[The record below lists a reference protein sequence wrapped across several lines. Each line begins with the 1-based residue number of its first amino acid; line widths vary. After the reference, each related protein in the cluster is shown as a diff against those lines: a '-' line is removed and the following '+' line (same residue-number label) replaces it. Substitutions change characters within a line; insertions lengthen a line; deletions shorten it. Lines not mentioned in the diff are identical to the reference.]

1 METCEVNITKK
12 IQDKYKRHLE
22 TVEQL
27 LLDINW
33 VVDKKN
39 FDRFI
44 NTAICLR
51 DKIKD
56 IEIDL
61 IVDKLRKKINDG
73 GKIEITDLNEIEGAG
88 WEVPQ
93 PIWEV
98 VKNR

>member
-33 VVDKKN
+33 VVDKRN

-61 IVDKLRKKINDG
+61 IVDKIRKKSFRSAIL
-73 GKIEITDLNEIEGAG
+73 KSLQILS
-88 WEVPQ
+88 
-93 PIWEV
+93 
-98 VKNR
+98 K